1 MDQTIHI
8 SALGDR
14 FPALNIRVM
23 QGPMN
28 FPKAL
33 TESQRCSIAIPVT
46 SRRLAQRS

>member
-1 MDQTIHI
+1 MDQTIHN
-8 SALGDR
+8 SALGDK
-14 FPALNIRVM
+14 FPALNVRGT

-46 SRRLAQRS
+46 SHRLAQRS